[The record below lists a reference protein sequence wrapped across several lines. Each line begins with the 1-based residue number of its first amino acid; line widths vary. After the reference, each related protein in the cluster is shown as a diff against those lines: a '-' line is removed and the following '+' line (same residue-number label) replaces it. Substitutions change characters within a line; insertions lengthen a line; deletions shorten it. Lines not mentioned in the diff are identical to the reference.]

1 MNPSHNSDSAR
12 NQVRPAAGYS
22 PSVPVSVYRE
32 LAAELQAT
40 KAMVDSLSTQNN
52 HLHQQNHLLRQ
63 NIHQMVQVALQL
75 GHHAGVAHPAESE
88 MTYSVPPT
96 AYPPVES
103 GEPMMEPPMLQE
115 PMLEESMLQSPMEN
129 SPTDPQLRRKT
140 AISKLVTEQSGENRR
155 YSLDPSVNGS
165 LSTLWLIASIVIIIL
180 TAFGAGFLIMRPLIN
195 DR

>member
-1 MNPSHNSDSAR
+1 MNPSHNADSAR
-12 NQVRPAAGYS
+12 NPVRSDSSYA

-52 HLHQQNHLLRQ
+52 HLTNQNHLLRQ

-75 GHHAGVAHPAESE
+75 GHHAGVAHPAEAE
-88 MTYSVPPT
+88 MTFSPPPVQ
-96 AYPPVES
+96 ASPVYPPVEQLLEQPVES
-103 GEPMMEPPMLQE
+103 QSVVPPMAG
-115 PMLEESMLQSPMEN
+115 PSH
-129 SPTDPQLRRKT
+129 PQRPRK
-140 AISKLVTEQSGENRR
+140 AELSKIFTEQSGEKRH
-155 YSLDPSVNGS
+155 YSLESTANGS
-165 LSTLWLIASIVIIIL
+165 MSTLWLIVSIAIIIL